1 MPEDSD
7 VSGIGGAEDIVVVPP
22 AELPLLDV
30 YAAEALL
37 KLVLR
42 QARRS
47 ALLGDAAGE
56 QPDPGPPAG
65 GRCD

>member
-1 MPEDSD
+1 M
-7 VSGIGGAEDIVVVPP
+7 VVPP

-47 ALLGDAAGE
+47 ALPGDVGGE

>member
-1 MPEDSD
+1 MTAERPEPEKSD
-7 VSGIGGAEDIVVVPP
+7 VSDIGGADDIVVVPP

-47 ALLGDAAGE
+47 VPPEDVAGE
-56 QPDPGPPAG
+56 
-65 GRCD
+65 